1 MYTCLCVY
9 IYINIYFTLFTS
21 NSINGVWYNFTHEW
35 NKTSRWVSYEIET
48 LAFKTLRYKLI
59 NRHVTQLFWNSWENL
74 NLLQNEFR
82 IDLLMRLRIHFCL
95 QFYCAHSP
103 MPAFS
108 NVLIV
113 NSLPFRTQDIRAGAM
128 LCGTTKPG
136 FCYSSC
142 DTTEI
147 CNKCMRLSIL
157 LSYVRGP

>member
-1 MYTCLCVY
+1 
-9 IYINIYFTLFTS
+9 
-21 NSINGVWYNFTHEW
+21 
-35 NKTSRWVSYEIET
+35 
-48 LAFKTLRYKLI
+48 
-59 NRHVTQLFWNSWENL
+59 
-74 NLLQNEFR
+74 
-82 IDLLMRLRIHFCL
+82 MRLRIHFCL

-147 CNKCMRLSIL
+147 CKTYADIHFTFLSPRPLAVYRVTFAARLSL
-157 LSYVRGP
+157 P